1 MWIASLPCEERPMT
15 FTTHWRTG
23 WKQSAPSLL
32 AWGPA
37 EWVTESLLLAGVSR
51 PTSLQGS
58 PLGTDYNHL
67 LRAIPLTRQIKSYK
81 LSNRKNTR
89 TTGQNDQILTMLGI
103 YNPQTA
109 ADAPSW
115 ELRRCRSSV
124 QGQTCGGFISTG
136 VEPMD
141 LWVQKLQGSVWLLLL
156 HFLCLQFSSIWENLW
171 DDFLVWVVYLLA
183 DLLFQNLQH
192 IKS

>member
-1 MWIASLPCEERPMT
+1 MSQEKCKLFENILLLKLEHKKNDKRTGLNNSMLSTHEFGSCKYIFSTYYFSRSLTWIASLPCEERPTT

-37 EWVTESLLLAGVSR
+37 EWVTESLILARVCR

-89 TTGQNDQILTMLGI
+89 TTGQNDQIL
-103 YNPQTA
+103 NHA
-109 ADAPSW
+109 
-115 ELRRCRSSV
+115 R
-124 QGQTCGGFISTG
+124 
-136 VEPMD
+136 
-141 LWVQKLQGSVWLLLL
+141 
-156 HFLCLQFSSIWENLW
+156 NL
-171 DDFLVWVVYLLA
+171 
-183 DLLFQNLQH
+183 
-192 IKS
+192 